1 MMSEVRVRYAPSPT
15 GHLHIGNART
25 ALFNYLFARHAG
37 GKMIL
42 RIEDTDQKRNVLNG
56 VESQMKYLEW
66 LGIDWDEGPGRDGDY
81 GPYYQMERLA
91 IYEKYVN
98 ELMSKGL
105 AYKCYMTSEELEAE
119 REAQIARG
127 EAPRYSGA
135 HRNLT
140 VEEREAFEAEGRKP
154 SIRIRVPEGVTYK
167 WTDVVKGDVSFES
180 KDFGDWV
187 IVKQDGIPT
196 YNFAVVVDDHL
207 MKISHVLRGDD
218 HIANTPKQMMVYDAL
233 GWDYPEF
240 GHMTLIYN
248 DQHKKLSKRDES
260 IIQFIEQYADL
271 GYLPAALFNFIAL
284 LGWSPVGE
292 EEIFSKEEFIEM
304 FDAKRLSKSPAV
316 FDQQKL
322 SWINSVYM
330 KKATLDEVVALS
342 LLFLQEAG
350 RLPKSLSVE
359 EADWATNLI
368 ALYKEQ
374 MTHGA
379 EIVALTDMFFKDEI
393 EYDEEANAVLS
404 GETVPAVLAEFKQ
417 QLEAI
422 EDFTPEAIKAAM
434 KATQKATGQK
444 GKNLFMP
451 IRVATTGQTHGP
463 ELPNAI
469 SLIGKERVLKRL
481 TTLLA

>member
-1 MMSEVRVRYAPSPT
+1 
-15 GHLHIGNART
+15 
-25 ALFNYLFARHAG
+25 
-37 GKMIL
+37 
-42 RIEDTDQKRNVLNG
+42 
-56 VESQMKYLEW
+56 
-66 LGIDWDEGPGRDGDY
+66 
-81 GPYYQMERLA
+81 
-91 IYEKYVN
+91 
-98 ELMSKGL
+98 
-105 AYKCYMTSEELEAE
+105 
-119 REAQIARG
+119 
-127 EAPRYSGA
+127 
-135 HRNLT
+135 
-140 VEEREAFEAEGRKP
+140 
-154 SIRIRVPEGVTYK
+154 
-167 WTDVVKGDVSFES
+167 
-180 KDFGDWV
+180 
-187 IVKQDGIPT
+187 
-196 YNFAVVVDDHL
+196 
-207 MKISHVLRGDD
+207 
-218 HIANTPKQMMVYDAL
+218 NTPKQMMVYDAL

-342 LLFLQEAG
+342 LPFLQEAG

-379 EIVALTDMFFKDEI
+379 EIVALTDLFFKDEI

>member
-1 MMSEVRVRYAPSPT
+1 MSEVRVRYAPSPT

-342 LLFLQEAG
+342 LPFLQEAG

>member
-25 ALFNYLFARHAG
+25 ALFNYLYARHAG
-37 GKMIL
+37 GKLIL

-140 VEEREAFEAEGRKP
+140 AEEREAFEAEGRKP

-207 MKISHVLRGDD
+207 MNISHVLRGDD

-233 GWDYPEF
+233 GWEYPEF

-271 GYLPAALFNFIAL
+271 GYLPEALFNFISL

-292 EEIFSKEEFIEM
+292 DEIFSKEEFIQM
-304 FDAKRLSKSPAV
+304 FDANRLSKSPAV

-342 LLFLQEAG
+342 LPFLQEVG
-350 RLPKSLSVE
+350 RLPEAVSVE

-379 EIVALTDMFFKDEI
+379 EIVALTDLFFKDEI
-393 EYDEEANAVLS
+393 EYDEEANVVLS

-417 QLEAI
+417 QLEGI
-422 EDFTPEAIKAAM
+422 EDFTPEAIKAAT

>member
-1 MMSEVRVRYAPSPT
+1 MSEVRVRYAPSPT

-342 LLFLQEAG
+342 LPFLQEAG
-350 RLPKSLSVE
+350 RLPESLSVE

>member
-1 MMSEVRVRYAPSPT
+1 MSEVRVRYAPSPT

-233 GWDYPEF
+233 GWEYPEF

-342 LLFLQEAG
+342 LPFLQEAG
-350 RLPKSLSVE
+350 RLPEAVSVE